1 MFKKVLVANRGEVA
15 VRVMRACR
23 EMGITPVAVYSD
35 VDRTA
40 AHVRFAHEAYR
51 LGPPPAAESYLAIEK
66 ILDAARKSGAD
77 AIHPGYGFLS
87 ENHDFARA
95 VEKAGLGFIGPPVPA
110 MERLGDKLRA
120 RATARAAGV
129 PVVPGTDAE
138 VTSADEAAAFADSAG
153 YPVLLKASAGGGGKG
168 MRAVERRE
176 ELPAALRL
184 AADEARAA
192 FGDPRVYVEKLIERP
207 RHVEFQILADGHG
220 NIIHLGERE
229 CSIQRRHQKVIE
241 ESPSALLDSNT
252 RKEMGEAA
260 IAVARAGGY
269 ENAGTME
276 FLVDPAGA
284 FYFLEANTRL
294 QVEHPVTEMV
304 TGLDLVKKQIRIA
317 AGERLGVSQE
327 DIAIRGAAIECRIYA
342 EDPLDNFLPS
352 VGRVTSYREPSG
364 PFVRVDAGIGMWCEV
379 SLFYDPIVAK
389 VIAWGRTR
397 EVAINRMARALGEY
411 RIAGI
416 ATTLPFHLAVMA
428 NEKFRRGE
436 ISTRFIDEEF
446 DRPGLPAGVLEEDMR
461 LAAAVAAALIKHG
474 DRRRQVG
481 NGGRS
486 AGGAK
491 WKDDGRRR
499 GLRRWGA

>member
-1 MFKKVLVANRGEVA
+1 MFKKVLVANRGEIA
-15 VRVMRACR
+15 VRIMRACR

-51 LGPPPAAESYLAIEK
+51 LGPPPAAQSYLAIDR
-66 ILDAARKSGAD
+66 IIAAARASGVD
-77 AIHPGYGFLS
+77 AVHPGYGFLS

-95 VEKAGLGFIGPPVPA
+95 VEAAGLTFIGPPVGA
-110 MERLGDKLRA
+110 MALLGDKLRA
-120 RATARAAGV
+120 RATAQAAGV

-138 VTSADEAAAFADSAG
+138 VTAAGQAAAFAGTVG
-153 YPVLLKASAGGGGKG
+153 YPILLKASAGGGGKG
-168 MRAVERRE
+168 MRVVERIE

-184 AADEARAA
+184 AAAEARTA
-192 FGDPRVYVEKLIERP
+192 FGDERIYAEKLIERP
-207 RHVEFQILADGHG
+207 RHVEFQVLADGHG
-220 NIIHLGERE
+220 NVIHLGERE

-241 ESPSALLDSNT
+241 ESPSALLDGNT
-252 RKEMGEAA
+252 RKRMGEAA

-269 ENAGTME
+269 VNAGTIE

-304 TGLDLVKKQIRIA
+304 TGIDLVKKQIRIA
-317 AGERLGVSQE
+317 AGQPLGVSQN
-327 DIAIRGAAIECRIYA
+327 DIVFRGAAIECRIYA
-342 EDPLDNFLPS
+342 EDPLNNFLPS

-379 SLFYDPIVAK
+379 SLHYDPIVAK

-446 DRPGLPAGVLEEDMR
+446 DRPGLPAGVVEEDMR

-474 DRRRQVG
+474 DRRRQAE
-481 NGGRS
+481 NGGGS
-486 AGGAK
+486 ARGGR